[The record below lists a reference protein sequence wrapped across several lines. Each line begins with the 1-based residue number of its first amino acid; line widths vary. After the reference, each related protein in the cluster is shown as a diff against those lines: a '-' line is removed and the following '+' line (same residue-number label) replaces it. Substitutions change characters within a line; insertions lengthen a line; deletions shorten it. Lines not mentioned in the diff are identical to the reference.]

1 MVAGYLFIAP
11 RLKVLDLKTDF
22 FHMFLGMIGLVV
34 PTIIAQKYMLA
45 NTGKQTILSSVEEI
59 VEHDPTRYYTFGAYK
74 VNTGIK
80 HYHVTHKIKG
90 RYGNRFKMYHY
101 TLMPIYS
108 SEADWSDGQ
117 PVAWLG
123 SYKRVK

>member
-59 VEHDPTRYYTFGAYK
+59 VEHDPTRYLPLGLTKSIQA
-74 VNTGIK
+74 
-80 HYHVTHKIKG
+80 
-90 RYGNRFKMYHY
+90 
-101 TLMPIYS
+101 S
-108 SEADWSDGQ
+108 SAIM
-117 PVAWLG
+117 L
-123 SYKRVK
+123 RTR